1 MTSNTDNASPPS
13 SGMDPVTFEVIRN
26 AVVNLTEEMAV
37 TVRRAAFSTNIK
49 TRADFSC
56 AFFDAKLRC
65 VAQSFAQPAH
75 LVAMSTITPV
85 SIREFGADNLNAGD
99 AIVVN
104 DPHRG
109 ASHLN
114 DITIISPVELNFF
127 IHLFHHHR
135 HHHLFLLLLYEKVLS
150 HKGDSRKKMF
160 WYFLL

>member
-1 MTSNTDNASPPS
+1 MTRNTDNASPLS

-114 DITIISPVELNFF
+114 DVTIILSL
-127 IHLFHHHR
+127 IHI
-135 HHHLFLLLLYEKVLS
+135 
-150 HKGDSRKKMF
+150 
-160 WYFLL
+160 